1 MFENVVIAL
10 FHVIIDQIGKPSG
23 SELYLYFVYSRIRLS
38 LKKQVTDTMRN
49 EHRKKKG
56 RSNDLEPA
64 PPPALKPGFLKSA
77 STLGN
82 VTQAYQVFD
91 GQFRR
96 ESFPFQQAFQ

>member
-64 PPPALKPGFLKSA
+64 PLLCNRDF
-77 STLGN
+77 
-82 VTQAYQVFD
+82 
-91 GQFRR
+91 
-96 ESFPFQQAFQ
+96 